1 MNCKFINASGDEET
15 IEVTSQF
22 FFVRCPRAN
31 QLCSSTS
38 GAFVAAITVCNQRLF
53 LGGVSTS

>member
-1 MNCKFINASGDEET
+1 MNCKFINASGNEE
-15 IEVTSQF
+15 IIVVTSKF
-22 FFVRCPRAN
+22 FFVRCPRVN

-53 LGGVSTS
+53 